1 MSESLRQLWSVAGGH
16 LLSCLLCK
24 TESFFRSREI
34 QIQDQKGTQE
44 KRDPG
49 KKGPGKKGGQRDRR
63 EEVFSE
69 TMNERVS
76 LSVRD
81 FLEMLPYLKIFPIP
95 DQLKDCVRIGKQ
107 AVPHKDI

>member
-34 QIQDQKGTQE
+34 QIQDQK
-44 KRDPG
+44 
-49 KKGPGKKGGQRDRR
+49 GKKGGQRDRR

-81 FLEMLPYLKIFPIP
+81 FLEMLPYLKIFPISSNG